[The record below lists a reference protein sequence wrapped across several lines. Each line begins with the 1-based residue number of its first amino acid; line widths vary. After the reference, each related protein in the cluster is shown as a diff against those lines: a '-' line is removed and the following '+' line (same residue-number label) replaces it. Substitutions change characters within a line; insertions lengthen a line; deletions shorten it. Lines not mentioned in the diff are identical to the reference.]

1 MLITLPKLG
10 PVNFRDDL
18 SPQEFDAQLQR
29 LSQKYD
35 FKIPKREMG
44 LMEIAKQGAMRSLGE
59 TGIGI
64 TDTLPAMAA
73 SALGFNDYAKKQ
85 MVEAQEARAAL
96 QEKYPTRVASYKDI
110 SSPRETLEYGFETLG
125 ELLPSVGTALIP
137 GVGLEAAGARL
148 GASSAAKVAAERG
161 LGEVAAK
168 ALVEKGAQSA
178 GRIGQVGGLYLG
190 SAAQNVPEVFEG
202 IYRETGRLE
211 PTIAAL
217 AGGISSVLDTA
228 LPAHILGNL
237 GGYGKLKA
245 IEAIARNTG
254 AAPSVWKT
262 IGKEAAKSALTEGLT
277 ETAQEG
283 IAAYAEQVAGSTK
296 GLFSPENMARYK
308 ESFVKGAIGGGA
320 FGVPGGAAQGFAQK
334 GEFNR
339 QQAEQAAAQQAAAQP
354 TPPPITE
361 AAPAIPAPPPSTYLN
376 DADKA
381 NPTSAAALAQM
392 RKMVTDNPDISAQE
406 LVQAISEKHNIV
418 PDIRFAQEAKL
429 LGPETYLKG
438 SEKNNPI
445 VSSAITQMQGMLKDN
460 PALTDVELVEAFK
473 AASGHTVD
481 VRYAKEAKL
490 LGPIPE
496 TGVSNVAEP
505 RSEPSGASV
514 AVVDAARTG
523 APGSVATPK
532 RDGVVPVEPNAG
544 VADVGEAPKPAAL
557 KKKKETPSVPT
568 PVETVQAETQKQT
581 TTPAA
586 ATVVTE
592 PKVEP
597 APAPV
602 IKKPEPAPVP
612 APAPAPAPAVAKVE
626 PKVEP
631 KAEPKVEKPKA
642 ESKVEPKAEEPKYG
656 ASSKDL
662 LAQKFEDDLN
672 VVHEKLGKKGKLTEQ
687 ENAAKSYFG
696 KVVPEL
702 AIRSI
707 ANDLVH
713 QNTPYRNAKMKA
725 FEKSAEGPEPTFHTP
740 EEAAFFKGQGGGKT
754 KMAESW
760 VRENLSPT
768 SVKHLD
774 DHIKLYEKEK
784 AGSAAFSKKINKQQE
799 IKAASEEQFKDEN
812 RAEGK
817 TGEGTDVNENRAK
830 KDAMMDI
837 KLDLGNVQ
845 GKRAIKN
852 QKKAAKKLMETR
864 MGSEFLEMDEIA
876 DTDEVLL
883 ASPEVAN
890 MHDLPHPVVD
900 AALRRG
906 DLVGAL
912 QLLDESE
919 SSDYVSRVA
928 STLAKYMGDTKIE
941 YGAKESKFDPK
952 TNTIYYRENPTEY
965 EILHEATHAAVSHF
979 LANPSHP
986 VTKQLQ
992 ALFDEIKG
1000 SIDGAYG
1007 AQNLQEF
1014 VAEVWSNKLFRQQ
1027 LKEMPSATPKLSMWD
1042 KILNVFRRIFGF
1054 EPKAEPKAESVLDKT
1069 DALID
1074 QIVGPAPEF
1083 RDGDTLYAQAI
1094 NDPNI
1099 ARRILQ
1105 QVGTTGTVFTP
1116 ERVTDWLAS
1125 AETVGVKGRTTMY
1138 KFLNLS
1144 AFGQVS
1150 SRLLGREAIDFA
1162 DKVNE
1167 MSGYYETL
1175 MNKLHPLHKRLEA
1188 YADPSNNR
1196 YKAWATLV
1204 HESSRFDVDP
1214 RKNVSEYATNPEKL
1228 TKYREFKAEYDRLQP
1243 NEKALYDDLF
1253 KAYDAMYLELKDSI
1267 RNNLMDAFPTD
1278 QGKALSAYNK
1288 IMDEI
1293 TSKKIGHYVPL
1304 YRDGAFF
1311 LTYLPKGSAEHT
1323 TEMFN
1328 TQAEREAKRFQL
1340 EKDDA
1345 VEPNSFEEKALFD
1358 TLKARNIPAGTMA
1371 ANIIKIMK
1379 DNGVDDVG
1387 IDKFIQLIV
1396 SAMPET
1402 SLMKSFQTRK
1412 GTPGYINDPAL
1423 AFSNVSSSTARQ
1435 LSRMRYSETLQG
1447 LVDKMSEKGRQ
1458 MRGGDSTVAAE
1469 YVREFEARREYAM
1482 SPNVSTWAR
1491 YASTGSFY
1499 FNLAFN
1505 VSSAFVNTLQTPMVV
1520 LPHLAG
1526 VHGWGN
1532 SRRALQKA
1540 LNLYTS
1546 SGLKRKV
1553 TDINGKESE
1562 ERAMLSIENLVN
1574 AGKNP
1579 EYKALIER
1587 LSALGFLQNSTAR
1600 DALEASQ
1607 RAPSESGGKRP
1618 LGERAAAA
1626 SGFMM
1631 HHTERMNR
1639 EITAVAAFD
1648 LEMERLKGKG
1658 ITGDAAQKQAIEKAV
1673 RVTELTHGAGSAVSG
1688 PSIGHNDFGKV
1699 LTVFKRFGFTMYYNL
1714 FDNIRRAFPVTKD
1727 MSPTQVE
1734 EMQAARRQ
1742 LAGIY
1747 GMAGLF
1753 AGVKG
1758 LPLFWVVQMAYDAF
1772 QDDDDDNFDT
1782 MMRKY
1787 LHEMVYKG
1795 PVNYLTNLGIADRVG
1810 WTDLIY
1816 RENKGGKADASALTS
1831 MLTNIA
1837 GAPYATA
1844 DSIYRGSQLIG
1855 EGQFERGVEAMLP
1868 VALRN
1873 VLKGGRYAVEGVNTL
1888 RGDPVMGDIN
1898 GYNAAMQVLGFA
1910 PADLLNQ
1917 MEMNQYAK
1925 QLDDATVGKS
1935 KRLLKQYYIAD
1946 KMGDTDRAD
1955 AIREKLFALSDKHNL
1970 GVTDAT
1976 INKSMK
1982 AREQLS
1988 GELYH
1993 GTKISKSIRD
2003 EVEQSLAEME

>member
-29 LSQKYD
+29 LAQKYD

-44 LMEIAKQGAMRSLGE
+44 LMEIAKQGAARSLGE

-73 SALGFNDYAKKQ
+73 SALGFDDYAKQKMAQ
-85 MVEAQEARAAL
+85 AQEERAAL
-96 QEKYPTRVASYKDI
+96 QEKYPTRIASYKDI
-110 SSPRETLEYGFETLG
+110 SSPREALEYGAETLG

-202 IYRETGRLE
+202 IYRETGKLE

-228 LPAHILGNL
+228 LPASILGNL
-237 GGYGKLKA
+237 GSYGKLKA

-254 AAPSVWKT
+254 AAPSVWKA

-277 ETAQEG
+277 ESAQEG
-283 IAAYAEQVAGSTK
+283 IAAYAEQVAGSSK
-296 GLFSPENMARYK
+296 ALFSPENMARYK

-320 FGVPGGAAQGFAQK
+320 FGVPGGVSQGFAQK

-339 QQAEQAAAQQAAAQP
+339 KQAEQAAAQQAAAQP
-354 TPPPITE
+354 AVQPAAEVAPVVPP
-361 AAPAIPAPPPSTYLN
+361 PPPSTYLN
-376 DADKA
+376 EADKA
-381 NPTSAAALAQM
+381 NPTSVAALAQM
-392 RKMVTDNPDISAQE
+392 RKMVTDNPDISEQE
-406 LVQAISEKHNIV
+406 LVQAIADKHNIV

-445 VSSAITQMQGMLKDN
+445 VASAITQMQGLLQAN

-490 LGPIPE
+490 LGPTPE
-496 TGVSNVAEP
+496 TGVSDVAEP

-523 APGSVATPK
+523 APGRTAAPE
-532 RDGVVPVEPNAG
+532 RNGVVPAEPNAG
-544 VADVGEAPKPAAL
+544 VADVGKAPKPTTL
-557 KKKKETPSVPT
+557 KEKKKEAPSVTTPT
-568 PVETVQAETQKQT
+568 ETVQAETQGQQAAPAT
-581 TTPAA
+581 TT
-586 ATVVTE
+586 VTPTAKPKVEPKVEE

-597 APAPV
+597 KVEEPKVEEPKVEEPKVEEPAPAAAPTPAPV
-602 IKKPEPAPVP
+602 
-612 APAPAPAPAVAKVE
+612 VAKVE
-626 PKVEP
+626 PKVE
-631 KAEPKVEKPKA
+631 APKVEKPKA
-642 ESKVEPKAEEPKYG
+642 EPKAEEPQYG

-672 VVHEKLGKKGKLTEQ
+672 IVHEKLGKKGKLTEQ

-713 QNTPYRNAKMKA
+713 QSTPYRNAKMKA

-754 KMAESW
+754 KLAESW

-768 SVKHLD
+768 SIKHLD

-784 AGSAAFSKKINKQQE
+784 AGSAAFSKKINKQQN
-799 IKAASEEQFKDEN
+799 IKAASEEQFKEEN

-817 TGEGTDVNENRAK
+817 TGEGTDINENRAK
-830 KDAMMDI
+830 RDAMMDI
-837 KLDLGNVQ
+837 KLDLGTTQ

-852 QKKAAKKLMETR
+852 RRQAAKKLMETP
-864 MGSEFLEMDEIA
+864 MGSEFLEMDEVA
-876 DTDEVLL
+876 DTDAVLL
-883 ASPEVAN
+883 ASPEVAS

-919 SSDYVSRVA
+919 SSDFVSRVA
-928 STLAKYMGDTKIE
+928 STLVKYIGDTKIE

-992 ALFDEIKG
+992 ALFDEVK
-1000 SIDGAYG
+1000 SRIDGAYG
-1007 AQNLQEF
+1007 ARNLQEF
-1014 VAEVWSNKLFRQQ
+1014 VAEVWSNKDFRQQ
-1027 LKEMPSATPKLSMWD
+1027 LKEMPSATPKLSVWD
-1042 KILNVFRRIFGF
+1042 KILNVFRKMLGYA
-1054 EPKAEPKAESVLDKT
+1054 PKAEPKAESVLDKT

-1083 RDGDTLYAQAI
+1083 RNGDTLYSQAI
-1094 NDPNI
+1094 NDPTI

-1125 AETVGVKGRTTMY
+1125 AETVGTKGRKTMY
-1138 KFLNLS
+1138 RFLNLS
-1144 AFGQVS
+1144 AFGQVAS
-1150 SRLLGREAIDFA
+1150 KLLGREAIDFA

-1167 MSGYYETL
+1167 MAGYYETL

-1188 YADPSNNR
+1188 YADPSNSR
-1196 YKAWATLV
+1196 YKEWATLV
-1204 HESSRFDVDP
+1204 HASTRFDVDP
-1214 RKNVSEYATNPEKL
+1214 RKSASEYATDPEKL

-1267 RNNLMDAFPTD
+1267 RNNLMEAFPTD

-1293 TSKKIGHYVPL
+1293 TSKKISHYAPL

-1311 LTYLPKGSAEHT
+1311 LTYLPKGSKEHT
-1323 TEMFN
+1323 TEMFH
-1328 TQAEREAKRFQL
+1328 TQAEREAKRLKL
-1340 EKDDA
+1340 EQADA
-1345 VEPNSFEEKALFD
+1345 VEPNSFEEKAMFD

-1379 DNGVDDVG
+1379 DNGVDEAG

-1458 MRGGDSTVAAE
+1458 MRGEDSTTAAD
-1469 YVREFEARREYAM
+1469 YVKEFEARREYAM
-1482 SPNVSTWAR
+1482 SPNVSAWAR

-1526 VHGWGN
+1526 VHGWSN
-1532 SRRALQKA
+1532 SRKALHAA
-1540 LNLYTS
+1540 LNLYMS

-1553 TDINGKESE
+1553 IDINGKESE
-1562 ERAMLSIENLVN
+1562 ERAMLS
-1574 AGKNP
+1574 
-1579 EYKALIER
+1579 
-1587 LSALGFLQNSTAR
+1587 
-1600 DALEASQ
+1600 
-1607 RAPSESGGKRP
+1607 
-1618 LGERAAAA
+1618 
-1626 SGFMM
+1626 
-1631 HHTERMNR
+1631 H
-1639 EITAVAAFD
+1639 
-1648 LEMERLKGKG
+1648 
-1658 ITGDAAQKQAIEKAV
+1658 
-1673 RVTELTHGAGSAVSG
+1673 
-1688 PSIGHNDFGKV
+1688 
-1699 LTVFKRFGFTMYYNL
+1699 
-1714 FDNIRRAFPVTKD
+1714 
-1727 MSPTQVE
+1727 
-1734 EMQAARRQ
+1734 
-1742 LAGIY
+1742 
-1747 GMAGLF
+1747 
-1753 AGVKG
+1753 
-1758 LPLFWVVQMAYDAF
+1758 
-1772 QDDDDDNFDT
+1772 
-1782 MMRKY
+1782 
-1787 LHEMVYKG
+1787 
-1795 PVNYLTNLGIADRVG
+1795 
-1810 WTDLIY
+1810 
-1816 RENKGGKADASALTS
+1816 
-1831 MLTNIA
+1831 
-1837 GAPYATA
+1837 
-1844 DSIYRGSQLIG
+1844 
-1855 EGQFERGVEAMLP
+1855 
-1868 VALRN
+1868 
-1873 VLKGGRYAVEGVNTL
+1873 
-1888 RGDPVMGDIN
+1888 
-1898 GYNAAMQVLGFA
+1898 
-1910 PADLLNQ
+1910 
-1917 MEMNQYAK
+1917 
-1925 QLDDATVGKS
+1925 
-1935 KRLLKQYYIAD
+1935 
-1946 KMGDTDRAD
+1946 
-1955 AIREKLFALSDKHNL
+1955 
-1970 GVTDAT
+1970 
-1976 INKSMK
+1976 
-1982 AREQLS
+1982 
-1988 GELYH
+1988 
-1993 GTKISKSIRD
+1993 
-2003 EVEQSLAEME
+2003 